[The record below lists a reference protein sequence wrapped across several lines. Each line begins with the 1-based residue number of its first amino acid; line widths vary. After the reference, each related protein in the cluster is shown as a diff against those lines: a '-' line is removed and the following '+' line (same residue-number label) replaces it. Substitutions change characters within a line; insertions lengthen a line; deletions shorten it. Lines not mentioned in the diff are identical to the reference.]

1 MKVKDGDDMNNSQD
15 LISVIIP
22 VYNTGKYLNKCFDSV
37 INQTY
42 KNIEIILIND
52 GSTDNSDSI
61 CLEYKNKDSRIVYIK
76 KENEGVSKARN
87 TALDIV
93 KGKYIAFVDSDDFI
107 EEDYIEKMINAIRKN
122 DADLCECNMNKL
134 NVDNE
139 IIGSTNLYNA
149 IIEGKEKVKWDF
161 ANYNNAMDYVANKL
175 IKRDTIGEE
184 RFSDL
189 IVSEDYEFFTR
200 VYENINKKVT
210 ISDKL
215 YNYILYPKKETTE
228 KFIRNGL
235 ETIRA
240 REKVFKQYME
250 KNEIELAHIT
260 AVQLLFRIMTIYKKV
275 DHKTKI
281 ILKEKYREY
290 YPYAL
295 KTKATFLKKISR
307 YIRFYK
313 FKLYLWFNK

>member
-1 MKVKDGDDMNNSQD
+1 MNNSQD
-15 LISVIIP
+15 LISIIIP

-87 TALDIV
+87 TAIDIV

-149 IIEGKEKVKWDF
+149 IVEGKEKVKWDF

-260 AVQLLFRIMTIYKKV
+260 AVQLLFRIMTIYKKI
-275 DHKTKI
+275 DKDTKK
-281 ILKEKYREY
+281 ILKSKYKEY